1 MIQIDPGSRMNHN
14 TIMLSIAKHDNA
26 CSNRQIITDV
36 PTRNRHS
43 KIQINMYFC
52 MLQVMQLMQ
61 MLQLVLANSSF
72 PYFNKRIR
80 AQFDK
85 LS

>member
-1 MIQIDPGSRMNHN
+1 MSH
-14 TIMLSIAKHDNA
+14 
-26 CSNRQIITDV
+26 
-36 PTRNRHS
+36 NRHS
-43 KIQINMYFC
+43 KIQINVYIC
-52 MLQVMQLMQ
+52 MLQLMQLMQ
-61 MLQLVLANSSF
+61 LMQTLQLVLANSSF

>member
-1 MIQIDPGSRMNHN
+1 MCNELLHGVYPERSEWAQHHN
-14 TIMLSIAKHDNA
+14 VS
-26 CSNRQIITDV
+26 SNRQIITDV
-36 PTRNRHS
+36 PAHNRHS
-43 KIQINMYFC
+43 KIQINVYIC